1 MSDVSEDYAFH
12 MSDLIETSVA
22 EVEHI
27 DGWTCDYKRFSSYYT
42 SMLTTA
48 DELYITD
55 DLWEWQVWRKDCGK
69 VVLLADG
76 NCRSLRAARAA
87 AKTVIASEIV

>member
-12 MSDLIETSVA
+12 LSDLIETSVVA
-22 EVEHI
+22 VEHI
-27 DGWTCDYKRFSSYYT
+27 DGWTCDYKRFSGYYT

-48 DELYITD
+48 DE
-55 DLWEWQVWRKDCGK
+55 WQVWQKEGGK

-76 NCRSLRAARAA
+76 NCRSLRSARAA